1 MGIWPV
7 QDAKARFSEFLD
19 TCLEDGPQIVSRR
32 GAEAAVLVPIGQWR
46 KLQAASQP
54 SLKDLLLSD
63 TARADLDIPSRSAI
77 AAAGCQKRSANWCIC
92 SIPMSFRNCAS
103 GARIRPLSTGCGRSP
118 RTTSHRGADAGGASG
133 RCRDH
138 ARAGSRKGRGNRVLD
153 RSVASTWNVVPMDA
167 RVMRAWARL
176 MVAQQDE
183 LIEDGMIA
191 AVAMVHRLTVVTRNV
206 KDFKPFGVRS

>member
-63 TARADLDIPSRSAI
+63 IARADLDIP
-77 AAAGCQKRSANWCIC
+77 
-92 SIPMSFRNCAS
+92 
-103 GARIRPLSTGCGRSP
+103 ARGR
-118 RTTSHRGADAGGASG
+118 RR
-133 RCRDH
+133 R
-138 ARAGSRKGRGNRVLD
+138 RVLEAF
-153 RSVASTWNVVPMDA
+153 S
-167 RVMRAWARL
+167 
-176 MVAQQDE
+176 
-183 LIEDGMIA
+183 
-191 AVAMVHRLTVVTRNV
+191 
-206 KDFKPFGVRS
+206 